1 MPIVTGTNRRTV
13 LGLAAA
19 VGAGGLVAACG
30 GGGAAT
36 PAGSS
41 DGSANDTTPG
51 GSSQPSGESGSVLA
65 KTADVPV
72 GGGVILAD
80 AKVVVTQPTA
90 GEFRAF
96 SSTCTHQSCQV
107 NSVAGD
113 RIGCMCHGSSFS
125 IVDGTPA
132 GGPARSPLPEVGVVV
147 EGDSVVRA

>member
-1 MPIVTGTNRRTV
+1 M

-30 GGGAAT
+30 GGGEDAPAAG
-36 PAGSS
+36 GSPT
-41 DGSANDTTPG
+41 GSTPG
-51 GSSQPSGESGSVLA
+51 GSSPPTGGEGGDVLT

-90 GEFRAF
+90 GEFKAF
-96 SSTCTHQSCQV
+96 SSTCTHMACQV

-125 IVDGTPA
+125 IVDGSPE
-132 GGPARSPLPEVGVVV
+132 GGPARSPLPEVGVAV
-147 EGDSVVRA
+147 EGDSIIRT